1 MEKIEGPVLS
11 LEQLDEMMQNGQL
24 IELMNGGKQCVIPES
39 YDVTK
44 ERFFTFLN
52 NWHFDL
58 DFVALIWASDSIPQ
72 LNDIISFD
80 F

>member
-24 IELMNGGKQCVIPES
+24 IELVNGGKQCVIPES

-44 ERFFTFLN
+44 ERFSRFWTIDILTWTSF
-52 NWHFDL
+52 
-58 DFVALIWASDSIPQ
+58 ALIWASDSIPQ